1 MTIGNGD
8 IASVLPDRPDVLF
21 FASGVSNSSCTD
33 EKEYDRETI
42 LICHQDTD
50 THCVYFSS
58 LCVYESETRYAQ
70 HKIAM
75 EGYVKRLFKS
85 YTIIRIGNIDW
96 GKNPH
101 TLINY
106 LKAHPEAEV
115 KEVWRHIVSKEEFL
129 YWIGKIRVG
138 EREEMNVPGLRVWV
152 PNLAYGLRNGGIER
166 LIKEQLEKDNEDE
179 RNNLP

>member
-1 MTIGNGD
+1 MVIGHGD

-21 FASGVSNSSCTD
+21 FASGVSNSSCMD
-33 EKEYDRETI
+33 EKEYDREII

-50 THCVYFSS
+50 MHCVYFSS
-58 LCVYESETRYAQ
+58 LCVYEPETRYAQ

-101 TLINY
+101 TLISY

-138 EREEMNVPGLRVWV
+138 EREEMNITGRMVWV
-152 PNLAYGLRNGGIER
+152 PDLASKLRGEGSFA
-166 LIKEQLEKDNEDE
+166 LISSTK
-179 RNNLP
+179 PFMP